1 MQERVKMQEN
11 FRKQAMGFNKK
22 DVIDYIYQLNLE
34 KDTNEKEAAEQIEAL
49 TAERDKLRAENEILL
64 KTREELEE
72 KNKQLEAEV
81 ADAEIQR
88 SRLFEEIN
96 ESRRI
101 MLDNERE
108 FNIKNEQI
116 AKLISENE
124 AYAEECK
131 KYAEISKDVGKTI
144 MEAKSMA
151 ADIVSKA
158 QLEAAEI
165 RRATEAGA
173 IAMLGEVR
181 VAQSEVETLKR
192 NLADMTRACENRIKT
207 VELNLDSV
215 VKVVSGL
222 SDEGAV
228 VEAPAV
234 ESAAQAVENSGEDT
248 SEHSNVEFF

>member
-1 MQERVKMQEN
+1 MQEN

-49 TAERDKLRAENEILL
+49 TAERDRLAAENELL
-64 KTREELEE
+64 IKTREELEE

-165 RRATEAGA
+165 RRATEASA

-181 VAQSEVETLKR
+181 VAQSEVQTLKS
-192 NLADMTRACENRIKT
+192 NLADMARACENRIKT

-222 SDEGAV
+222 SEGG
-228 VEAPAV
+228 EAPAAVAV
-234 ESAAQAVENSGEDT
+234 ESAGEAKEAESVSENA

>member
-1 MQERVKMQEN
+1 MQEN

-22 DVIDYIYQLNLE
+22 DVIDYIYNLNQE
-34 KDTNEKEAAEQIEAL
+34 KENYEKEATEQIENL
-49 TAERDKLRAENEILL
+49 TDENKRLTSENEILV
-64 KTREELEE
+64 KTKDELEE
-72 KNKQLEAEV
+72 KTKQLEAEV
-81 ADAEIQR
+81 ADADIQR

-131 KYAEISKDVGKTI
+131 KYAEISRDVGKTI

-151 ADIVSKA
+151 ADIISKA

-165 RRATEAGA
+165 RRATEASA
-173 IAMLGEVR
+173 VAMLSEVR
-181 VAQSEVETLKR
+181 TAQSEIETLKR
-192 NLADMTRACENRIKT
+192 NLSDMARSCENRIKT
-207 VELNLDSV
+207 VELNLDGV
-215 VKVVSGL
+215 AKVVSGL
-222 SDEGAV
+222 SEDKGASNTAAATDNETEITATETEV
-228 VEAPAV
+228 GNAP
-234 ESAAQAVENSGEDT
+234 EHSGE
-248 SEHSNVEFF
+248 FF

>member
-1 MQERVKMQEN
+1 MQEN

-22 DVIDYIYQLNLE
+22 DVIDYIFNLNQE
-34 KDTNEKEAAEQIEAL
+34 KETFEKEATEQIENL
-49 TAERDKLRAENEILL
+49 TSENSKLTSENELL
-64 KTREELEE
+64 TKTKDELEE
-72 KNKQLEAEV
+72 KNKQLEAEI
-81 ADAEIQR
+81 ADADIQR

-151 ADIVSKA
+151 ADIVAKA

-165 RRATEAGA
+165 RRATEANA
-173 IAMLGEVR
+173 ALMLGEVR
-181 VAQSEVETLKR
+181 AAQSEIETLKR
-192 NLADMTRACENRIKT
+192 NLSDMARSCENRIKT
-207 VELNLDSV
+207 VELNLNGV
-215 VKVVSGL
+215 AKVVSGL
-222 SDEGAV
+222 SDDNAAYS
-228 VEAPAV
+228 EAAF
-234 ESAAQAVENSGEDT
+234 ESAAEA
-248 SEHSNVEFF
+248 SEAAEQKEEFFQGAASRE